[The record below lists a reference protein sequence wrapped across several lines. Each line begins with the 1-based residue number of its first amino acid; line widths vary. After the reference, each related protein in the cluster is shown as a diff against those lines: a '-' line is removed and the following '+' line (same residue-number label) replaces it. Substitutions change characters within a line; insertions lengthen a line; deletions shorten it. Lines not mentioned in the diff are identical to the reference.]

1 MKKNLE
7 KGFEGIIIIFLAISI
22 IITLFGKTTVEAKTK
37 TIEGT
42 RIMNL
47 TQNIKGKEYYIGCR
61 VDGCS
66 KYKGKIKY
74 SEKPCSSGS
83 DLKNIYVEKKGEN
96 GKTYWKTLDEL
107 KFTSVQ
113 GGCINKN
120 ILLLSFVDKGKNE
133 KGDLTALVKINIKSK
148 KVVKV
153 ELVKGAIEQNIDTLG
168 HSNDFTYLNGK
179 YYGAWYQENGKEDY
193 SNKIGEIGAKLKNN
207 GVVGKLDNGAGAA
220 VFGISVYDKKNDV
233 FAMGIR
239 QKNKINGKL
248 ERYIATYKSK
258 KTNDGIRYVQ
268 QNKIISLKQ
277 NNDYNVPQCMEIYH
291 KVVLMSANPSSMTFV
306 TYKYKGKKIK
316 KIEKRVRNK
325 NNIVEV
331 YGFNGKL
338 KKEYIIKNPKSIYV
352 TNEIANNNSG
362 TKTVK
367 IKKSLKNMK
376 WEIECLAHY
385 KNDKFYYVMYK
396 PSKLHENEMGKQAY
410 LYSVNLK

>member
-1 MKKNLE
+1 M
-7 KGFEGIIIIFLAISI
+7 
-22 IITLFGKTTVEAKTK
+22 
-37 TIEGT
+37 
-42 RIMNL
+42 
-47 TQNIKGKEYYIGCR
+47 
-61 VDGCS
+61 
-66 KYKGKIKY
+66 
-74 SEKPCSSGS
+74 
-83 DLKNIYVEKKGEN
+83 
-96 GKTYWKTLDEL
+96 
-107 KFTSVQ
+107 
-113 GGCINKN
+113 
-120 ILLLSFVDKGKNE
+120 
-133 KGDLTALVKINIKSK
+133 VKINIKSK

-277 NNDYNVPQCMEIYH
+277 NNDYNVPQCMEIYN
-291 KVVLMSANPSSMTFV
+291 KKIYLV
-306 TYKYKGKKIK
+306 KYFHNGKDKGKKIK

-331 YGFNGKL
+331 YGFKGKL

-352 TNEIANNNSG
+352 TNEIANNNSD
-362 TKTVK
+362 TKTIK
-367 IKKSLKNMK
+367 SKKSLKNMK

>member
-66 KYKGKIKY
+66 KHKGKIKY

-277 NNDYNVPQCMEIYH
+277 NNDYNVPQCMEIYN
-291 KVVLMSANPSSMTFV
+291 KKIYLV
-306 TYKYKGKKIK
+306 KYFHNGKDKGKKIK

-410 LYSVNLK
+410 LYSVNFK